1 MKVMQEPPKISVI
14 VASYNGERFVAQ
26 TVRSILEQ
34 TRKDFELVIVDD
46 GSTDGTRAIL
56 RDFARSDARVRVIEK
71 ENEGLIATL
80 NRAIAESRG
89 AYIARIDHDDLMR
102 PTRLE
107 RQSGFLDANRDF
119 IGVGCLM
126 QAMLEDG
133 TYVGKVRIRQELL
146 RHDPGA
152 FPPRQQWLYG
162 PTPMVR
168 AEALRRAGG
177 YRAKFL
183 ASEDRDLCWRLG
195 DIGRLERL
203 PEVLVDYRYHG
214 SNMSRLR
221 RRTQIYS
228 ALMSDLSAIARHF
241 KLDDSAVI
249 DAIDVG
255 GDYGPAVEGYRRL
268 LVPHYPVDSYLYFY
282 QMRSELWDL
291 PGFPDRDGIFK
302 AILRHVGQR
311 PWNLT
316 RLELLRRSA
325 IYLNRKPRGPGGHR
339 PAGL

>member
-1 MKVMQEPPKISVI
+1 MSAPPKVSVI
-14 VASYNGERFVAQ
+14 VASYNGERFVAE
-26 TVRSILEQ
+26 TVRSILSQ
-34 TRKDFELVIVDD
+34 TLGDFELVIVDD
-46 GSTDGTRAIL
+46 GSTDGTRPIL
-56 RDFARSDARVRVIEK
+56 HGLAAGDARIRIFEK
-71 ENEGLIATL
+71 VNEGLIATL

-102 PTRLE
+102 PERLE
-107 RQSGFLDANRDF
+107 RQAGFLDANPDF

-126 QAMLEDG
+126 QAMQEDG
-133 TYVGKVRIRQELL
+133 TYVGTPRIRHEKL

-162 PTPMVR
+162 PTPMIR
-168 AEALRRAGG
+168 AEALRKAGG
-177 YRAKFL
+177 YRTKFL

-195 DIGRLERL
+195 DLGRLERL

-228 ALMSDLSAIARHF
+228 ALMSDLSAVARHF
-241 KLDDSAVI
+241 RLDDGAVI

-255 GDYGPAVEGYRRL
+255 GDYGPAVDGYRRL
-268 LVPHYPVDSYLYFY
+268 LAPHYPVDSYLLFY

-291 PGFPDRDGIFK
+291 PGHPPREGILK
-302 AILRHVGQR
+302 AVLRHVAER
-311 PWNLT
+311 PWDPT
-316 RLELLRRSA
+316 RLFLLRRSA
-325 IYLNRKPRGPGGHR
+325 LYLTRKPRGPGGHR
-339 PAGL
+339 PMAG